1 MYQMKW
7 KYIFVAVFFAGFSLS
22 ASAQKKK
29 KKDKEELTPIQLA
42 QIHQGYKKV
51 FQDSLGFTAAVA
63 DTVASVERNFMLKK
77 RKILL
82 DRSLAD
88 DEKDMMIGMLDA
100 DRDAQL
106 GAIISIYDLD
116 RFRAFMLRNT
126 PKRQR

>member
-1 MYQMKW
+1 MKL
-7 KYIFVAVFFAGFSLS
+7 KYILLAVFFAGFSLT
-22 ASAQKKK
+22 ASAQRKK

-42 QIHQGYKKV
+42 QIQQGYKKV

-63 DTVASVERNFMLKK
+63 DTVAIIERNFMLKK
-77 RKILL
+77 RKIML
-82 DRSLAD
+82 DRAMAE

-106 GAIISIYDLD
+106 GSIISIYDLD

>member
-1 MYQMKW
+1 MKL
-7 KYIFVAVFFAGFSLS
+7 KYILIAVFFAGFSLT
-22 ASAQKKK
+22 ASAQRKK

-42 QIHQGYKKV
+42 QIQQGYKKV

-63 DTVASVERNFMLKK
+63 DTVAIIERNFMLKK
-77 RKILL
+77 RKIML
-82 DRSLAD
+82 DRAMAE

-106 GAIISIYDLD
+106 GSIISIYDLD